1 VDAVFVHMAH
11 RQAYR
16 LWPVFRLLRLPVL
29 LWYAHGAVTWHL
41 RLAHRSV
48 DRVISSSPEGFR
60 LRSARAHFIG
70 QGVDTDLFSLRA
82 PAAAR
87 PHLLA
92 VGRISRRKRLDLLV
106 STMAHLRGDG
116 LTLRIVGPTL
126 TGDDAAYAAA
136 LRRDVA
142 AGRLPV
148 EFLGPVPMDRLPG
161 LYDTAALALNVSET
175 NSMDKAVLEALATG
189 CPVLSSNPAFRAL
202 LAHHP
207 GLVIKDERPEAIAAQ
222 LRALLADPGAAA
234 PEDLRR
240 LVEGH
245 HDIRSYAD
253 RVMAHLT
260 AVMRR

>member
-1 VDAVFVHMAH
+1 M
-11 RQAYR
+11 
-16 LWPVFRLLRLPVL
+16 
-29 LWYAHGAVTWHL
+29 TWHL
-41 RLAHRSV
+41 RLAHRAV

-70 QGVDTDLFSLRA
+70 QGVDTDLFSLRP

-92 VGRISRRKRLDLLV
+92 VGRISRSKRLDLLV
-106 STMAHLRGDG
+106 SMMAHLRGDG

-126 TGDDAAYAAA
+126 TGDDAIYEAA

-142 AGRLPV
+142 AGHLPV
-148 EFLGPVPMDRLPG
+148 EFLGPVPMDRLPR
-161 LYDTAALALNVSET
+161 LYDTAAVALNVSET

-189 CPVLSSNPAFRAL
+189 CPVLSSNPAFREL
-202 LAHHP
+202 LAGHP
-207 GLVIKDERPEAIAAQ
+207 GLVIKDERPEAIATQ
-222 LRALLADPGAAA
+222 LRALLADPGVAV
-234 PEDLRR
+234 PEDLRN

>member
-1 VDAVFVHMAH
+1 MAH

-70 QGVDTDLFSLRA
+70 QGVDTELFSLRP

-106 STMAHLRGDG
+106 SMMAHLRGDG

-142 AGRLPV
+142 GGRVPV

-189 CPVLSSNPAFRAL
+189 CPVLSSNPAFREL
-202 LAHHP
+202 LADHP
-207 GLVIKDERPEAIAAQ
+207 MLVIKDERPEAIAAQ

-234 PEDLRR
+234 PEVLRR

>member
-1 VDAVFVHMAH
+1 M
-11 RQAYR
+11 
-16 LWPVFRLLRLPVL
+16 
-29 LWYAHGAVTWHL
+29 
-41 RLAHRSV
+41 
-48 DRVISSSPEGFR
+48 
-60 LRSARAHFIG
+60 
-70 QGVDTDLFSLRA
+70 
-82 PAAAR
+82 
-87 PHLLA
+87 
-92 VGRISRRKRLDLLV
+92 
-106 STMAHLRGDG
+106 DG
-116 LTLRIVGPTL
+116 LPR
-126 TGDDAAYAAA
+126 
-136 LRRDVA
+136 
-142 AGRLPV
+142 
-148 EFLGPVPMDRLPG
+148 

-189 CPVLSSNPAFRAL
+189 CPVLSSNPAFREL
-202 LAHHP
+202 LADHP

>member
-1 VDAVFVHMAH
+1 MAPPCWPGRRGWCASWPAARNEWPCSRSAREPCALPGNVAMETVPRPGRAGAIGRRAAALGAAWRLARRERVDAVFVHMAH

-70 QGVDTDLFSLRA
+70 QGVDTQLFSLRP

-106 STMAHLRGDG
+106 SMMAHLRGRRAHAAHRRSHLDRRRRR
-116 LTLRIVGPTL
+116 LRGRAPARRGRRAPARRVPRPRAHGP
-126 TGDDAAYAAA
+126 
-136 LRRDVA
+136 
-142 AGRLPV
+142 
-148 EFLGPVPMDRLPG
+148 
-161 LYDTAALALNVSET
+161 
-175 NSMDKAVLEALATG
+175 
-189 CPVLSSNPAFRAL
+189 
-202 LAHHP
+202 
-207 GLVIKDERPEAIAAQ
+207 
-222 LRALLADPGAAA
+222 AA
-234 PEDLRR
+234 PSLRH
-240 LVEGH
+240 GG
-245 HDIRSYAD
+245 RS
-253 RVMAHLT
+253 RST
-260 AVMRR
+260 